1 MEMAAVKQQTQ
12 PSSAGA
18 GPAPMLKKGT
28 VAGSITTTATA
39 VSLAAYP
46 HGGAFHPYTKPL
58 DGAPTNLQPRL
69 SAVIPLPQF
78 TNYLSHFDDF
88 FFSPH
93 PSIIPGPSSLVDPSS
108 FLYSYLSKS
117 HFFFD
122 QPQPLI

>member
-12 PSSAGA
+12 PSSAAGA

-39 VSLAAYP
+39 VSLTAYP

-69 SAVIPLPQF
+69 SAVIPPSLNSP
-78 TNYLSHFDDF
+78 TIYPILMIF
-88 FFSPH
+88 FFPH
-93 PSIIPGPSSLVDPSS
+93 IPQS
-108 FLYSYLSKS
+108 FLAHQAWWTLLHSFILIYQN
-117 HFFFD
+117 HTFF
-122 QPQPLI
+122 LINLNR